1 MKDEEKTKAQLIEE
15 LKVLRGN
22 FSEMESSL
30 QATKVILSRYQDFI
44 ENVDDLCSESD
55 LAGKFIFTNTAL
67 SRKLGYT
74 LEEFLQ
80 LKREDRYA
88 SPEEA
93 RRTFQIYTDLYR
105 KGKGGER
112 FYAHHR
118 SKEGK
123 ILTLEISASLVR
135 DAEGN
140 PVGFRGIGR
149 DVTDKI
155 KREQEQ
161 ERYRKF
167 FESIDDICFEN
178 DLQGNVI
185 FMNEALCR
193 ILDLGREELQNMNFR
208 QFVTEDT
215 GNQIFER
222 YNEIYRTG
230 KPAQLFNFEIIRK
243 DGIGKFLDITV
254 SLIRDA
260 EGSPI
265 GFRGVARDV
274 TERKRL
280 EEEQEG
286 LREQIN
292 QVRKLESIGTLAGG
306 IAHDFNNLLMGIQGC
321 ASLMLMDIDSQHPH
335 YKPLKTIESQVQSGA
350 YLTKQ
355 LLGYARRGRYEV
367 KSTDLNE
374 LLAKTVSVFSRTNKG
389 IHIYQK
395 YEKLLWKTEVDQGQ
409 IEQVFLD
416 LFLNAAEVMPGG
428 GSLYLETENT
438 ILDEHYIKPYEI
450 TPGAYVKIS
459 VTDTGTGMDEETMLR
474 IFDPF
479 FTTKDMTRG
488 AGLGLASA
496 YGIIKGHKGI
506 INVYSEKGHGTT
518 FKIFLP
524 AEHQEEIRQEKP
536 AIETVKKQITLLF
549 VDDEKAITD
558 VTGAML
564 ERMGHRVIIANGGK
578 DAVALYR
585 MNRDRIDLV
594 IMDMT
599 MPDMSGGEAIEKIR
613 SINPEVQVILSSGYS
628 LNGMAREI
636 MNRGGVQA
644 FLQKPFQMNLLS
656 KKINEVLGV

>member
-178 DLQGNVI
+178 DLRGNVI

-321 ASLMLMDIDSQHPH
+321 TSLMLMDIDTQHPH

>member
-321 ASLMLMDIDSQHPH
+321 TSLMLMDIDTQHPH